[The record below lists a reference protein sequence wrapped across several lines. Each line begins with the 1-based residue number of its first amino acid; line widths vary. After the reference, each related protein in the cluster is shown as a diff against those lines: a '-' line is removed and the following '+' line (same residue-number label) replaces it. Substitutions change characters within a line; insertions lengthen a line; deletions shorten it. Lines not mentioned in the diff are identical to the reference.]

1 MIICPLQTSIKLSIL
16 ILQFL
21 FAKLTCL
28 IYSVYLKINYIPIYF
43 KDRIIQTG
51 QLNTLDSS
59 GCPFKSY
66 YLSQSQHPSSLN
78 LHSFSFFNYI
88 QKKKRK
94 NKFKLY
100 YIKLSGTKFSLFGN
114 LLVFLLFSTYMH
126 NRLRVQQQSK
136 ITLR

>member
-1 MIICPLQTSIKLSIL
+1 MIICPLQMSIKLSIL

-66 YLSQSQHPSSLN
+66 YLSQSQHPSSGN
-78 LHSFSFFNYI
+78 LHSFFCLFLTVS
-88 QKKKRK
+88 KKRK
-94 NKFKLY
+94 E
-100 YIKLSGTKFSLFGN
+100 
-114 LLVFLLFSTYMH
+114 
-126 NRLRVQQQSK
+126 K
-136 ITLR
+136 INSNYTI